1 MPYID
6 QKGRDF
12 YEHNGLERLVNAISE
27 SEGITAGDLNYLFTR
42 LAMAYTSK
50 NMNYQ
55 KINDVLGALEGAKLE
70 FYRKR
75 VSSYEDIKEKMNG
88 PVY

>member
-12 YEHNGLERLVNAISE
+12 YERNGLEQLVNAVVSD
-27 SEGITAGDLNYLFTR
+27 GVTAGDLNYLFTR